1 MEFFRL
7 PLEEKQ
13 KYQMAPGTVQGY
25 GQAFV
30 FSEHQKLDWCNMFA
44 LGVIPDSIR
53 NTLLWP
59 KKPTNFRWV
68 FGCSFS
74 NTVPIVLTIQYL
86 STIHLPFF
94 FSFLQQY
101 CGDLLKR
108 SKKALPES
116 IEVHSFRP
124 WP

>member
-53 NTLLWP
+53 NNLLWP

-86 STIHLPFF
+86 STINLPFF
-94 FSFLQQY
+94 FAAILWRFTQ
-101 CGDLLKR
+101 
-108 SKKALPES
+108 KK
-116 IEVHSFRP
+116 
-124 WP
+124 

>member
-53 NTLLWP
+53 NPLLWP
-59 KKPTNFRWV
+59 KKPTNFRWLSV
-68 FGCSFS
+68 FF
-74 NTVPIVLTIQYL
+74 LFQLL
-86 STIHLPFF
+86 SPL
-94 FSFLQQY
+94 Y
-101 CGDLLKR
+101 
-108 SKKALPES
+108 
-116 IEVHSFRP
+116 
-124 WP
+124 